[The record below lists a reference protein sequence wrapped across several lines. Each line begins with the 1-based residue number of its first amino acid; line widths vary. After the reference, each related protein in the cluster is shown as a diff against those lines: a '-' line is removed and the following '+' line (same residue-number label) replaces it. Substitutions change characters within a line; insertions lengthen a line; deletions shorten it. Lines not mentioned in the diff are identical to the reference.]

1 MRAFKIGM
9 KLLSAIIT
17 AGLSTGLSWAACPI
31 ASVPDSS
38 VAGQQSVLEDLR
50 HTGYTHYKDGQYE
63 IADVCYAAALQM
75 AEAQGINNVAVARD
89 MNNIGALAEGMGN
102 YDKARYYYLR
112 ELDLLARLG
121 EAKSEMAGDV
131 YAKLGQVMQIQGQFP
146 EAEIDYNKALSLLT
160 QHAGVENWRTA
171 NALNRLGRLYLEQ
184 GKLQEASS
192 MLPKARAIAEK
203 ALSQDNPRLITF
215 YDSEAYLLC
224 QSRKFKDAEKNWMT
238 ALKIAER
245 AYGENGIEYG
255 ALLLHMGQMY
265 SMIGDYSAAETMFQR
280 GLAAHTKI
288 AGADPLEHAI
298 LTSSLAMAYAKQRKL
313 AEADPLILELT
324 ETIKADCS
332 ASPIAC
338 AFVRSN
344 FGEYYMMKGEWRMA
358 QTEFEQALK
367 LREGTLGEHILVA
380 DSLMALSRAM
390 RKVKRKKE
398 AKIYEARAAQILAS
412 RNPLYDG
419 RNTIDVRAFQ
429 AANR

>member
-1 MRAFKIGM
+1 
-9 KLLSAIIT
+9 
-17 AGLSTGLSWAACPI
+17 
-31 ASVPDSS
+31 
-38 VAGQQSVLEDLR
+38 
-50 HTGYTHYKDGQYE
+50 
-63 IADVCYAAALQM
+63 
-75 AEAQGINNVAVARD
+75 
-89 MNNIGALAEGMGN
+89 
-102 YDKARYYYLR
+102 
-112 ELDLLARLG
+112 
-121 EAKSEMAGDV
+121 
-131 YAKLGQVMQIQGQFP
+131 
-146 EAEIDYNKALSLLT
+146 
-160 QHAGVENWRTA
+160 
-171 NALNRLGRLYLEQ
+171 
-184 GKLQEASS
+184 
-192 MLPKARAIAEK
+192 
-203 ALSQDNPRLITF
+203 
-215 YDSEAYLLC
+215 
-224 QSRKFKDAEKNWMT
+224 MT

-265 SMIGDYSAAETMFQR
+265 SMIGDYSAAETMFRR

-288 AGADPLEHAI
+288 AGADPLEYAI

-332 ASPIAC
+332 ASPLAC
-338 AFVRSN
+338 SFVRSN

-367 LREGTLGEHILVA
+367 LREDTLGDHILVA